1 MSGDGDDLKAFLQGY
16 GFSEEELDC
25 VLYELESFRTIPG
38 TTIAR
43 YLKRIISTIEDEE
56 RPAFLKGIMAGVAI
70 RRVADA
76 LAEPDLTEEEKIID
90 REIEKLSS
98 RWSQMRVILHVDL
111 DAFFPS
117 VEVREHPELKG
128 KSVIVGADPKE
139 GKGRGVVSST
149 SYEARKCGVR
159 SAMPIFRYG

>member
-1 MSGDGDDLKAFLQGY
+1 MSGEDDDLKALLQGY

-98 RWSQMRVILHVDL
+98 R
-111 DAFFPS
+111 
-117 VEVREHPELKG
+117 
-128 KSVIVGADPKE
+128 
-139 GKGRGVVSST
+139 
-149 SYEARKCGVR
+149 
-159 SAMPIFRYG
+159 